1 MVSKIRIGVG
11 VSAAIGPLI
20 DDPNLTQE
28 TVDSNNRRAR
38 RHRERYTGV
47 VVASVSERLWRVYWD
62 QTGAISDHPG
72 LKLKY
77 MGRREISPEVLR
89 LLTPSEV
96 QNVQDNMSERTNKHK
111 NPPIIQVTSPTI
123 LTNNDSSPVNLI
135 TYNNPQ
141 ARNSDNHQNDLD
153 LNPAP
158 SINKN
163 SEDLNPAPSI
173 NEISEVA
180 SEVAND
186 DSNSDSS
193 VDTDPN
199 NVSVEENLDVVQ
211 DLQLINR
218 QDAEQFEPTDANITQ
233 AVLYAQQK
241 KNWLVLLFVKART
254 IKK

>member
-96 QNVQDNMSERTNKHK
+96 QNVQDNMSERTNEHK
-111 NPPIIQVTSPTI
+111 NPPIIQVTSPAI

-141 ARNSDNHQNDLD
+141 ARNSDIHQND
-153 LNPAP
+153 P
-158 SINKN
+158 
-163 SEDLNPAPSI
+163 DLNPAPSI